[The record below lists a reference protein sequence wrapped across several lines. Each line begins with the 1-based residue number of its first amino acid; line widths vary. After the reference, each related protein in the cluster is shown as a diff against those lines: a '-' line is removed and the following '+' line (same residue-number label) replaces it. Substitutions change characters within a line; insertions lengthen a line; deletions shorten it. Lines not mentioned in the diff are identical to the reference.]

1 MKTQEL
7 RIGNILK
14 GETREGSVL
23 VANVHEILECEVS
36 LIFEGRVHRFTHD
49 RIEPIPLTPEILT
62 ACGFIWDGECWNF
75 DGFRIWDSATA
86 NAAKSE
92 YYHINS
98 ETLTNFDFLHHLQ
111 NYYHAVSTEELEYKP
126 K

>member
-62 ACGFIWDGECWNF
+62 ACGFENGELKGYNTGYGDIGISADDGAVHLMFESQ
-75 DGFRIWDSATA
+75 IS
-86 NAAKSE
+86 SQSIL
-92 YYHINS
+92 Y
-98 ETLTNFDFLHHLQ
+98 LHQLQ
-111 NYYHAVSTEELEYKP
+111 NLIYCLTGEELNYNL
-126 K
+126 

>member
-1 MKTQEL
+1 MIDIKEL
-7 RIGNILK
+7 RIGNWIMDK
-14 GETREGSVL
+14 KPFQVYAETF
-23 VANVHEILECEVS
+23 A
-36 LIFEGRVHRFTHD
+36 D
-49 RIEPIPLTPEILT
+49 IESTYTNFQPIPLSPEVLT
-62 ACGFIWDGECWNF
+62 ACGFIWDGECWSF